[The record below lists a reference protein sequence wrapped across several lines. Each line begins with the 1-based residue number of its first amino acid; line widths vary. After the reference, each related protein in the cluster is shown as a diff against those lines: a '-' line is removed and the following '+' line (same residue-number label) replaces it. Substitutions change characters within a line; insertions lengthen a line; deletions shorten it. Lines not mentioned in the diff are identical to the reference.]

1 MGQGDKR
8 RRYSAVIASEAK
20 QSRSL
25 QNKARLD
32 CFVAYAT
39 RNDVASDGL
48 NKNSALLDQILL
60 EDRHLE
66 LE

>member
-1 MGQGDKR
+1 MLTHHPGMTQT
-8 RRYSAVIASEAK
+8 
-20 QSRSL
+20 
-25 QNKARLD
+25 N

>member
-1 MGQGDKR
+1 MLILDTHIPHVSNPETCKQGQT
-8 RRYSAVIASEAK
+8 
-20 QSRSL
+20 
-25 QNKARLD
+25 D